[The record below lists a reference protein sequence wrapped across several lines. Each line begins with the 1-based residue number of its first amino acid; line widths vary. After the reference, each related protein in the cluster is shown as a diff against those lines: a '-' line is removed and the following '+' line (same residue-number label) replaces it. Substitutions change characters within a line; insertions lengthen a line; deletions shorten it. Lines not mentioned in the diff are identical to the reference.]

1 MMNFKSFSLVLVLIS
16 MISAC
21 SLTRKT
27 IKSEI
32 KPDIELLSDE
42 NKLAVLLDTTSFKF
56 AFGKAKVSYSDQSN
70 SERLTVEF
78 ETNATQTFMR
88 FKNSL
93 GIEGLHLFIDSDSL
107 TEYNKIEKTVI
118 KTSRNDFGMYF
129 SHGYAPIPIM
139 DLLFP
144 ARLMKGETQLIETP
158 EFYKMENETQLLQ
171 AIVFKGD
178 TEISEINNLAD
189 ISSFQKIEFEDYS
202 LLDGQQVPRR
212 ITIYGPES
220 SKYKISILITELR
233 VQKKSKTLKISI
245 PSNLKVERM

>member
-1 MMNFKSFSLVLVLIS
+1 MNFKSFSLILILLS
-16 MISAC
+16 LISAC
-21 SLTRKT
+21 SFSRKT
-27 IKSEI
+27 IKSEV
-32 KPDIELLSDE
+32 KPTIESLSDAQ
-42 NKLAVLLDTTSFKF
+42 KMAVLLDTTSYKF
-56 AFGKAKVSYSDQSN
+56 ASGKAKVSYSDGSN

-78 ETNATQTFMR
+78 ETNATQTLMR

-93 GIEGLHLFIDSDSL
+93 GIEGVHLFIDSDSL
-107 TEYNKIEKTVI
+107 TEYNKIERTVI

-144 ARLMKGETQLIETP
+144 ARLMKGATSFSQTE
-158 EFYKMENETQLLQ
+158 EFYQIEHEVQLLK

-178 TEISEINNLAD
+178 TEISEISSLAD

-202 LLDGQQVPRR
+202 LLEGQQVPRR

-220 SKYKISILITELR
+220 GKYKISILITELR

-245 PSNLKVERM
+245 PSYLKVERM